1 MNSISKSYSGFS
13 ITFQLSFKS
22 RQQRTTYLTS
32 FLPTLTYSFQRV
44 WPKSG
49 FGHDMFPHILTENGL
64 IPKQQFHR
72 RLIKPVMK
80 IILIS
85 AWFTFVVI
93 SQLSLKLRNSAKL
106 PRSAVEHAPKNQ
118 NKLNILTSFS
128 QIHNICRILGGFQ
141 SISFPQKS
149 KCEKKST
156 ISRNVNNNKSIFLR
170 TTQISR
176 KIYEMRFP

>member
-32 FLPTLTYSFQRV
+32 FLPTLTYSLQRV

-49 FGHDMFPHILTENGL
+49 FGHDVFPHILTENGL

-80 IILIS
+80 IYFCCHFSTELEIEKFRQIATVS
-85 AWFTFVVI
+85 CWTRAKKSKQTQHFDKFFSN
-93 SQLSLKLRNSAKL
+93 SQR
-106 PRSAVEHAPKNQ
+106 
-118 NKLNILTSFS
+118 
-128 QIHNICRILGGFQ
+128 ICRILGGFQ

-156 ISRNVNNNKSIFLR
+156 ISRNVNNNKSTNL
-170 TTQISR
+170 QISR